1 MVIHTVAR
9 FLVWK
14 HSVVWIHR
22 LWKHAES
29 LYGLELME
37 FQRKLSKLELKLWT
51 LFTF

>member
-14 HSVVWIHR
+14 HSVWIHC